1 MRIADKV
8 GAAGIYTLV
17 PDFFHGDPY
26 VSGRNLSDWKKQH
39 QPRYEVPHLRIAD
52 KVGAA
57 GIYTLVPDF
66 FHGDPYVSGRNLS
79 DWKKQHQPRYEVPHL
94 RIADKVGA
102 AGIYTLVPD
111 FFHGDPYVS
120 GRNLSDWKKQH
131 QPINGTKDAKEI
143 IKSLQRKGIT
153 KIGAAGFCWGGKVA
167 VDLAKSSYIQAAVL
181 LHPTNVTAKD
191 IQGIKVPI
199 SILEGQKDASSPPSL
214 LEQYKSA
221 LKAKPKG
228 SKVDSYIKIFPG
240 AGHGWTTK
248 YNDTDAF
255 AVKRAEEAH
264 KDMLD
269 WFLKY
274 LK

>member
-1 MRIADKV
+1 MENHWLNLLICLVVVMNTQVLGIGQVREV
-8 GAAGIYTLV
+8 GGLRC
-17 PDFFHGDPY
+17 Y
-26 VSGRNLSDWKKQH
+26 VSGTTISNISVILASDVYG
-39 QPRYEVPHLRIAD
+39 YEVPHLRIAD

-66 FHGDPYVSGRNLS
+66 FHGDAYVSGGNLS
-79 DWKKQHQPRYEVPHL
+79 DWKKR
-94 RIADKVGA
+94 
-102 AGIYTLVPD
+102 
-111 FFHGDPYVS
+111 
-120 GRNLSDWKKQH
+120 H
-131 QPINGTKDAKEI
+131 QPINGTKDAKAI
-143 IKSLQRKGIT
+143 IKALQRKGIT

-181 LHPTNVTAKD
+181 LHPTNVTAED
-191 IQGIKVPI
+191 IQGVKVPI
-199 SILEGQKDASSPPSL
+199 SILEGQNDSSSPPSL
-214 LEQYKSA
+214 LEQYRSA
-221 LKAKPKG
+221 LKAKPK
-228 SKVDSYIKIFPG
+228 VDSSIKVFPG

-248 YNDTDAF
+248 YNDTDVV